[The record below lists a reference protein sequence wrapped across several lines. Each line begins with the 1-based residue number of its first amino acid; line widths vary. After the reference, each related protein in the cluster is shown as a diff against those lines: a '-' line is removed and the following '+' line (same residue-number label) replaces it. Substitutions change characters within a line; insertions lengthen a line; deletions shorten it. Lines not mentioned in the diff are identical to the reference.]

1 MNELQEI
8 LDNSGLEIA
17 TKQSIKRGMNPFFEQ
32 FEEIA
37 VDARALIVTDESQTD
52 LMADAKK
59 WRLKFV
65 KIRTA
70 SGKIKDLL
78 KKDSKIYEKT
88 VMSVYK
94 LIVTEVEKVERHLE
108 KQEKFAAILK
118 AQRVDKL
125 DKERAE
131 IAKDLIEWIPRDV
144 TFGKLSDEEFERILN
159 SAKLTKNFELEESIR
174 KNKEAKELLRK
185 QVEEAEERNR
195 LRVENEKL
203 RAEIKLKE
211 DIEKEH
217 VEKPVLEIKKLDTS
231 DEKEI
236 LLDYAKQIRNFAR
249 ENLSEELKDFR
260 YNKMLVNTKF
270 LLEKVSIYIEENV

>member
-17 TKQSIKRGMNPFFEQ
+17 TKQCIKKGMNPFFEE

-37 VDARALIVTDESQTD
+37 QEARELVVSDENQTD
-52 LMADAKK
+52 LMTNAKTM
-59 WRLKFV
+59 RLKFV

-70 SGKIKDLL
+70 SGRIKDAL
-78 KKDSKIYEKT
+78 KKDSKAYEKT

-108 KQEKFAAILK
+108 KQEKFSAILK
-118 AQRVDKL
+118 AQRIDKL

-131 IAKDLIEWIPRDV
+131 IAKDLMEWIPRDV

-174 KNKEAKELLRK
+174 KDKEAKELLRK

-203 RAEIKLKE
+203 RAENEKIKLDKA
-211 DIEKEH
+211 H

-236 LLDYAKQIRNFAR
+236 LLNYAKQIRNFSR
-249 ENLSEELKDFR
+249 ENLSEELQDFR
-260 YNKMLVNTKF
+260 FNKMLVNTKF